1 MASGRLMSTSI
12 GSNVEYK
19 EGVEGPSPSTS
30 TRGLKRRAESTILW
44 NTAYMHTR
52 TLLTATLLTVSLAA
66 TGCGL
71 LETNDDEMETLRV
84 EIIQLREDFM
94 DLEAEVSLLA
104 RVPATTTTIASSST
118 TTRAASVAGVATTT
132 RAPSSSATPAEED
145 QASAPTVPVGLNE
158 EAILTATYEWGPSDP
173 TLILQ
178 ELLGVTADGWYGNG
192 TRAAHAAELGAR
204 GLSTDGVPLPPTT
217 TVAAE
222 TAETAE
228 TTEAPAETTET
239 TEAPAETTEAPA
251 ETTEAPGETTETT
264 EAPAETTEAPAETT
278 VAPAETTEAP
288 VETTTTTA
296 G

>member
-1 MASGRLMSTSI
+1 MASGRLMGTSVE
-12 GSNVEYK
+12 SNVEYK
-19 EGVEGPSPSTS
+19 EGSDPSPSVP
-30 TRGLKRRAESTILW
+30 TRGLKRCAEDANLW
-44 NTAYMHTR
+44 NTAHMHTR
-52 TLLTATLLTVSLAA
+52 TLLTATLLTVALAA

-104 RVPATTTTIASSST
+104 RMPATTTTTASSSAT
-118 TTRAASVAGVATTT
+118 TTAASATGAATTT
-132 RAPSSSATPAEED
+132 RAPSSAAASADED
-145 QASAPTVPVGLNE
+145 QAPAPTVPVGLNE

-173 TLILQ
+173 ALILQ

-192 TRAAHAAELGAR
+192 TRAAHAAELEAR
-204 GLSTDGVPLPPTT
+204 GLSTDGVPSPPTT
-217 TVAAE
+217 AAPE
-222 TAETAE
+222 TTEAPAE

-251 ETTEAPGETTETT
+251 ETTEAP
-264 EAPAETTEAPAETT
+264 
-278 VAPAETTEAP
+278 
-288 VETTTTTA
+288 VETTTTAA

>member
-1 MASGRLMSTSI
+1 MTTSV
-12 GSNVEYK
+12 GSEVECK

-30 TRGLKRRAESTILW
+30 TRDLKRCAEGAILW

-104 RVPATTTTIASSST
+104 RMPATTTTTASSSAT
-118 TTRAASVAGVATTT
+118 TTAASATGAATTT
-132 RAPSSSATPAEED
+132 RAPSSAAAPAEED
-145 QASAPTVPVGLNE
+145 QAPAPTVPVGLNE

-173 TLILQ
+173 ALILQ

-192 TRAAHAAELGAR
+192 TRAAHVAELGAR
-204 GLSTDGVPLPPTT
+204 GLSTGGVPSPPTT
-217 TVAAE
+217 TAAP
-222 TAETAE
+222 E

-239 TEAPAETTEAPA
+239 TEAPAETTEAPT
-251 ETTEAPGETTETT
+251 ETTETTETT
-264 EAPAETTEAPAETT
+264 EAPAETTEAPTETT
-278 VAPAETTEAP
+278 EAPAETTEAP
-288 VETTTTTA
+288 VETTTTAA

>member
-1 MASGRLMSTSI
+1 
-12 GSNVEYK
+12 
-19 EGVEGPSPSTS
+19 
-30 TRGLKRRAESTILW
+30 
-44 NTAYMHTR
+44 MHTR

-104 RVPATTTTIASSST
+104 RVPATTTTSA
-118 TTRAASVAGVATTT
+118 
-132 RAPSSSATPAEED
+132 SSSATTTAASAARATTTTSASSAGAPAEED
-145 QASAPTVPVGLNE
+145 QASVPTVPVGLNE

-173 TLILQ
+173 AVILQ

-192 TRAAHAAELGAR
+192 TRAAHVAELGAR
-204 GLSTDGVPLPPTT
+204 GLSVDGVPSPPTT
-217 TVAAE
+217 TAA
-222 TAETAE
+222 
-228 TTEAPAETTET
+228 TEAPAET

-251 ETTEAPGETTETT
+251 ETTEAPAETT

-278 VAPAETTEAP
+278 EAPAETTEAP
-288 VETTTTTA
+288 AETTTTAA

>member
-1 MASGRLMSTSI
+1 MATSV
-12 GSNVEYK
+12 GSEVECK

-30 TRGLKRRAESTILW
+30 TRGLKRRAEDAILW

-104 RVPATTTTIASSST
+104 RMPATTTTTASSSAT
-118 TTRAASVAGVATTT
+118 TTAASATGAATTT
-132 RAPSSSATPAEED
+132 RAPSAAAPTEED
-145 QASAPTVPVGLNE
+145 PAPAPTVPVGLNE

-173 TLILQ
+173 ALILQ

-192 TRAAHAAELGAR
+192 TRAAHAAELEAR
-204 GLSTDGVPLPPTT
+204 GLSTDGVPSPPTT
-217 TVAAE
+217 AAP
-222 TAETAE
+222 
-228 TTEAPAETTET
+228 EATET

-251 ETTEAPGETTETT
+251 ETTEAP
-264 EAPAETTEAPAETT
+264 
-278 VAPAETTEAP
+278 
-288 VETTTTTA
+288 VETTTTAA

>member
-1 MASGRLMSTSI
+1 MASGCLMTTSV
-12 GSNVEYK
+12 GNEVECK

-30 TRGLKRRAESTILW
+30 TRGLKRRAEGAILW

-71 LETNDDEMETLRV
+71 LETNDDELETLRV

-104 RVPATTTTIASSST
+104 RMPATTTTTASSSAT
-118 TTRAASVAGVATTT
+118 TTAASATGAATTT
-132 RAPSSSATPAEED
+132 RAPSAAAPTEED
-145 QASAPTVPVGLNE
+145 PAPAPTVPVGLNE

-173 TLILQ
+173 ALILQ

-192 TRAAHAAELGAR
+192 TRAAHAAELEAR
-204 GLSTDGVPLPPTT
+204 GLSTDGVPSPPTT
-217 TVAAE
+217 AAPDA
-222 TAETAE
+222 TA
-228 TTEAPAETTET
+228 TTEAPAET

-251 ETTEAPGETTETT
+251 ETTEAPAETT

-278 VAPAETTEAP
+278 AAPAETTEAP
-288 VETTTTTA
+288 VETTTTAA

>member
-1 MASGRLMSTSI
+1 MASGRLMTASV
-12 GSNVEYK
+12 GSEVEYK

-30 TRGLKRRAESTILW
+30 TRGLKRRAEGAILW

-104 RVPATTTTIASSST
+104 RVPATTTTTASSST
-118 TTRAASVAGVATTT
+118 TTRAASATGAATTT

-145 QASAPTVPVGLNE
+145 QAPAPTVPVGLNE

-204 GLSTDGVPLPPTT
+204 GLSIDGVPSPPTT
-217 TVAAE
+217 TVATG
-222 TAETAE
+222 TAETTE

-239 TEAPAETTEAPA
+239 TEAPAETTETTEAPA
-251 ETTEAPGETTETT
+251 ETTETTVAPAETT

-278 VAPAETTEAP
+278 EAPA
-288 VETTTTTA
+288 ETTTTTA

>member
-1 MASGRLMSTSI
+1 MASGRLMTTSV
-12 GSNVEYK
+12 GREGECK
-19 EGVEGPSPSTS
+19 EGAEGPSPSTS
-30 TRGLKRRAESTILW
+30 TRGLKRRAEGAILW

-104 RVPATTTTIASSST
+104 RMPATTTTTASSSAT
-118 TTRAASVAGVATTT
+118 TTAASATGAATTT
-132 RAPSSSATPAEED
+132 RAPSSAAASAEED
-145 QASAPTVPVGLNE
+145 QAPAPTVPVGLNE

-173 TLILQ
+173 ALILQ

-192 TRAAHAAELGAR
+192 TRAAHAAELEAR
-204 GLSTDGVPLPPTT
+204 GLSTDGVPSPPTT
-217 TVAAE
+217 AAPEATE
-222 TAETAE
+222 TTEAPVE
-228 TTEAPAETTET
+228 TTEAPAETTETTET

-251 ETTEAPGETTETT
+251 ETTEAP
-264 EAPAETTEAPAETT
+264 
-278 VAPAETTEAP
+278 
-288 VETTTTTA
+288 VETTTTAA

>member
-1 MASGRLMSTSI
+1 
-12 GSNVEYK
+12 
-19 EGVEGPSPSTS
+19 
-30 TRGLKRRAESTILW
+30 
-44 NTAYMHTR
+44 MHTR

-104 RVPATTTTIASSST
+104 RVPAATTTTASSST

-204 GLSTDGVPLPPTT
+204 GLSTDGVPSPPSS
-217 TVAAE
+217 TVA
-222 TAETAE
+222 
-228 TTEAPAETTET
+228 TEASAETTET

-251 ETTEAPGETTETT
+251 ETTEAPAETTVAPGETTETTETT
-264 EAPAETTEAPAETT
+264 EAPAETTEAPTETT
-278 VAPAETTEAP
+278 EAPAETTEAP
-288 VETTTTTA
+288 VETTTTAA

>member
-1 MASGRLMSTSI
+1 
-12 GSNVEYK
+12 
-19 EGVEGPSPSTS
+19 
-30 TRGLKRRAESTILW
+30 
-44 NTAYMHTR
+44 MHTR

-104 RVPATTTTIASSST
+104 RVPATTTTTASSST

-204 GLSTDGVPLPPTT
+204 GLSTDGVPSPPTT
-217 TVAAE
+217 TVV
-222 TAETAE
+222 TETAE

-251 ETTEAPGETTETT
+251 ETTEAPAETTEAPGETTETTETT

>member
-1 MASGRLMSTSI
+1 MASGRLMTTSV
-12 GSNVEYK
+12 GSEVECK

-30 TRGLKRRAESTILW
+30 TRGLKRRAEDAILW

-104 RVPATTTTIASSST
+104 RMPATTTTTASSSAT
-118 TTRAASVAGVATTT
+118 TAASATGAATTT
-132 RAPSSSATPAEED
+132 RAPSSAAAPAEED
-145 QASAPTVPVGLNE
+145 QAPAPTVPVGLNE

-173 TLILQ
+173 ALILQ

-192 TRAAHAAELGAR
+192 TRAAHAAELEAR
-204 GLSTDGVPLPPTT
+204 GLSTDGVPSPPTT
-217 TVAAE
+217 AAPEAAE
-222 TAETAE
+222 TTETTEAPAE

-251 ETTEAPGETTETT
+251 ETTEAP
-264 EAPAETTEAPAETT
+264 AETTE
-278 VAPAETTEAP
+278 APAETTEAP
-288 VETTTTTA
+288 VETTTTAA

>member
-1 MASGRLMSTSI
+1 MASGRLMTTSV
-12 GSNVEYK
+12 GSEVECK

-30 TRGLKRRAESTILW
+30 TRGLKRRAEGAILW

-104 RVPATTTTIASSST
+104 RVPATTTTTASST
-118 TTRAASVAGVATTT
+118 TTRAASATGAATTT

-145 QASAPTVPVGLNE
+145 QAPAPTVPVGLNE

-173 TLILQ
+173 ALILQ

-192 TRAAHAAELGAR
+192 TRAAHAAELEAR
-204 GLSTDGVPLPPTT
+204 GLSTDGVPSPPTT
-217 TVAAE
+217 AAPEATEATEAPVETTEAPAE
-222 TAETAE
+222 TTETTEAPAE

-251 ETTEAPGETTETT
+251 ETTEAP
-264 EAPAETTEAPAETT
+264 
-278 VAPAETTEAP
+278 AETTEAP
-288 VETTTTTA
+288 VETTTTAA